1 MICLSTSNYLNQMNV
16 DLHNNLP
23 QYIIIIRY
31 LRNTLIMAINK
42 NTNLQDLDSARV

>member
-1 MICLSTSNYLNQMNV
+1 MNV
-16 DLHNNLP
+16 DIQNNLP
-23 QYIIIIRY
+23 LNIIIISY